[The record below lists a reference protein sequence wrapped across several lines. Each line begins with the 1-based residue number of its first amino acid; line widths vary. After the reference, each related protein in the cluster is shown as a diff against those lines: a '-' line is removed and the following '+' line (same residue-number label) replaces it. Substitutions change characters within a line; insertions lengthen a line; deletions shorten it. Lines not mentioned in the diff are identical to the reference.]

1 MTKRRS
7 DLDALRG
14 FAMAL
19 GIVVHA
25 SLSFFKSAWPVHDA
39 RPSGLMPL
47 VFLVIHGFRMP
58 LFFLLSGYFTMLV
71 YRRRGLKSL
80 LEQRFARIAVP
91 LVLAM
96 ATIGP
101 LDGLLERHAI
111 RSFRPE
117 PAIAEMIAGHVDAV
131 RRRFAAGADAEG
143 HDQLFHRRMLTWA
156 ACSNQ
161 AAVVEAVIEAG
172 ADVNARGGLG
182 DTTLHEAVV
191 YGADEAVAVLLD
203 RGADPRIANRSGRT
217 ALAMTLLSP
226 EIAAEYAPLLGLPP
240 LDPDE
245 IARGRGRIRELLG
258 GIEMTVAGPVD
269 RVVLAYWGFLGSD
282 RFQFRVGGTP
292 IHLVDTNMFNH
303 LWFLWFLCWLVAA
316 FAVLARCNVLPT
328 GRHRWWLVPLSVVPQ
343 VFMGQSLSG
352 FVGPDTSFGLLPM
365 PHLLLFYGCF
375 YFFGAA
381 TFAAEGMETR
391 LGDQWRLLLPAAA
404 VLFVAGLVTISLR
417 PAASVLQP
425 AYAWAMSLG
434 LIGLFH
440 RFFPSPSARV
450 AWLADASYWMY
461 LAHVPLVLAAQT
473 AVRDWPLPGGVKFL
487 LILVA
492 VTAVLLVSYAWCV
505 RPTIIGRILNGQRAA
520 GAEKQPPID
529 RVSGR

>member
-1 MTKRRS
+1 MTQRRN

-19 GIVVHA
+19 GIAVHA
-25 SLSFFKSAWPVHDA
+25 SLAFFQAPWPVHDT

-47 VFLVIHGFRMP
+47 VLLVIHGFRMP
-58 LFFLLSGYFTMLV
+58 LFFLLSGYFTMLA
-71 YRRRGLKSL
+71 YRRRGLRSL
-80 LEQRFARIAVP
+80 LEQRFARIVVP

-117 PAIAEMIAGHVDAV
+117 PAIAEMIAGDADAV

-143 HDQLFHRRMLTWA
+143 RDQLFHRRMLTWA
-156 ACSNQ
+156 ACSNH

-182 DTTLHEAVV
+182 DTTLHEAVA
-191 YGADEAVAVLLD
+191 YGCDEAVAVLLS
-203 RGADPRIANRSGRT
+203 RGADPTIANRSGR
-217 ALAMTLLSP
+217 APLAMTLLSP
-226 EIAAEYAPLLGLPP
+226 ELAAAYAPLLGQPP
-240 LDPDE
+240 LEADD
-245 IARGRGRIRELLG
+245 IARGRRRIRELLG
-258 GIEMTVAGPVD
+258 DIEMTVAGPVD
-269 RVVLAYWGFLGSD
+269 HAVLAYWGFLGSD
-282 RFQFRVGGTP
+282 RFQFRVGDTP
-292 IHLVDTNMFNH
+292 IHLVDTNMFDH
-303 LWFLWFLCWLVAA
+303 LWFLWSLCWLVAA
-316 FAVLARCNVLPT
+316 FAVLARWNLLPT
-328 GRHRWWLVPLSVVPQ
+328 GRHRWWLVPLSLVPQ

-352 FVGPDTSFGLLPM
+352 FYGPDTSFGLLPL
-365 PHLLLFYGCF
+365 PHVLVFYGCF

-381 TFAAEGMETR
+381 TFAAEGMEAR
-391 LGDQWRLLLPAAA
+391 LGARWPLLLPAAV
-404 VLFVAGLVTISLR
+404 VLFVAGLVTIGLR

-440 RFFPSPSARV
+440 RFFPHPSARV

-461 LAHVPLVLAAQT
+461 LAHVPLVLAAQII
-473 AVRDWPLPGGVKFL
+473 VRDWPLPGGVKFL

-505 RPTIIGRILNGQRAA
+505 RPTIIGRILNGPRKAA
-520 GAEKQPPID
+520 SRPT
-529 RVSGR
+529 